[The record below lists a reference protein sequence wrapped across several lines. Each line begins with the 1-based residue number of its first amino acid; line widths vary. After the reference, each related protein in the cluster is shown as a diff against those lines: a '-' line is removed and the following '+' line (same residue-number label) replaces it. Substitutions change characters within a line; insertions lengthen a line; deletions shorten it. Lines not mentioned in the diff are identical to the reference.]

1 MEILQLNATI
11 TKNIGKYKSL
21 QDNMNIIIVKK
32 IRPDGSLCR
41 KSAEVSDKLNELN
54 LSDRIDRV
62 VFADEREYAS
72 PGLELAR
79 RHGVKAAPFFI
90 VEEEEETQIYTKYSR
105 FFKEVLGRQTSE
117 KEEIDEIMAQ
127 NPDLDFI

>member
-1 MEILQLNATI
+1 MDI
-11 TKNIGKYKSL
+11 T
-21 QDNMNIIIVKK
+21 IVKK

-41 KSAEVSDKLNELN
+41 KSAEVSDKLDRLN

-62 VFADEREYAS
+62 VFADDREYSS

-79 RHGVKAAPFFI
+79 KHEVEAAPFFI
-90 VEEEEETQIYTKYSR
+90 VKQEDRTQVYTKYSR
-105 FFKEVLGRQTSE
+105 FFNEVFGYQTSE
-117 KEEIDEIMAQ
+117 QEEIDEIMAQ

>member
-1 MEILQLNATI
+1 
-11 TKNIGKYKSL
+11 
-21 QDNMNIIIVKK
+21 MNITIVKK

-54 LSDRIDRV
+54 LDDCIDRV
-62 VFADEREYAS
+62 VFADERQYSS

-90 VEEEEETQIYTKYSR
+90 VEEEEQTQIYTKYSR
-105 FFKEVLGRQTSE
+105 FFKEVLGHQTSE

>member
-1 MEILQLNATI
+1 
-11 TKNIGKYKSL
+11 
-21 QDNMNIIIVKK
+21 MNITIVKK

-41 KSAEVSDKLNELN
+41 KSAEVSDKLNSLN

-62 VFADEREYAS
+62 VFADDREYSS

-79 RHGVKAAPFFI
+79 RHGVEAAPFFI
-90 VEEEEETQIYTKYSR
+90 VDRENGTQVYTKYSR
-105 FFKEVLGRQTSE
+105 FFKEVFGHQTSE
-117 KEEIDEIMAQ
+117 QEEIDEIMAQ